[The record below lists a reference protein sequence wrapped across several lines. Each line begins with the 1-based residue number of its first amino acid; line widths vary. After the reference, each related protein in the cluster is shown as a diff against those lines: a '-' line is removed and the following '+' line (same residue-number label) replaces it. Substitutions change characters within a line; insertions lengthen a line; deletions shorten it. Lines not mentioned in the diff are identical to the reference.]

1 MKKLFYLAAA
11 TLLIASCGNNKSDD
25 ETNEDVEITEQTFVW
40 QSNMDDS
47 TGKLKMSKDKP
58 IGNDSLT
65 TETIIAYLNSANPQ
79 VQLEFIKTSNDTIY
93 LRIPSANYLTQQMGS
108 TGPMMYFAAAVYN
121 LTELPGITHVN
132 FDFEEGDHASPSV
145 LNRES
150 FKDE

>member
-11 TLLIASCGNNKSDD
+11 TFLIASCGNNKSDD